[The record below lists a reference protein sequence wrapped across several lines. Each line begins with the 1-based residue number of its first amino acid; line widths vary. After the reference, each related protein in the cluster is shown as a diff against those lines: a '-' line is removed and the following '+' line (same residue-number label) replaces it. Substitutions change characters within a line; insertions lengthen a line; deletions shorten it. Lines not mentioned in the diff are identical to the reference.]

1 MLSDFDYLN
10 SLKQITNLS
19 ELDELKKAPLRPLD
33 PEHFKLYIKSPS
45 DIEPDTM
52 SQLADLI
59 DGKMHIE
66 PPESAIISNAA
77 PATIDRIT
85 NSITIMYIEYDGIP
99 VGVLTLIDPDVE
111 NYQRI
116 VPSSIYTMMSG
127 FNLDGRLQQ
136 EFFVVAD
143 DFMNYAV
150 AHEMVS
156 HFSIDMDDTKVF
168 AVIDETDENS
178 IKLLYLNNYQYIA
191 TMDVDYNEVP
201 IQLWVN

>member
-1 MLSDFDYLN
+1 
-10 SLKQITNLS
+10 
-19 ELDELKKAPLRPLD
+19 
-33 PEHFKLYIKSPS
+33 
-45 DIEPDTM
+45 
-52 SQLADLI
+52 
-59 DGKMHIE
+59 
-66 PPESAIISNAA
+66 
-77 PATIDRIT
+77 
-85 NSITIMYIEYDGIP
+85 
-99 VGVLTLIDPDVE
+99 
-111 NYQRI
+111 
-116 VPSSIYTMMSG
+116 MSG